1 MELLLL
7 LSLHLFL
14 IVCYYICIEIH
25 KSRLNHGYL
34 LFALFF
40 PFVGELCLLV
50 AELGNAPAEHEFVK
64 PFKQFT
70 TKEDASNQV
79 VVDLPQENE
88 ITRGYLLSMLKK
100 PPQNMSAILKI
111 AMNSADS
118 EIVHIAAASIM
129 KRQRE
134 YEQEMRDASEACKRM
149 PNSMSKLRNY
159 IMVID
164 AYYAE
169 ELLGG
174 AAATSLLEQQEI
186 LLNMYLRRIPN
197 DIPMSICL
205 IQNYLQQKKFAI
217 AIERAEE
224 LHYSNITDAELCGLL
239 LETYYQA
246 NELDMAYALLKNT
259 EKISIHW
266 SSKDQK
272 YWERK
277 QRGFGLCVAVAN

>member
-7 LSLHLFL
+7 LSLHLFF

-50 AELGNAPAEHEFVK
+50 AELGNAPAKHEFVK

-70 TKEDASNQV
+70 TEKAASNQV
-79 VVDLPQENE
+79 VADLPQENE
-88 ITRGYLLSMLKK
+88 ITRNYLLSMLKK

-111 AMNSADS
+111 AMKSADS

-129 KRQRE
+129 NRQRE
-134 YEQEMRDASEACKRM
+134 YEQEIGDASEACKRM
-149 PNSMSKLRNY
+149 PNSMSKLKNY
-159 IMVID
+159 IMVIG
-164 AYYAE
+164 AYYTE
-169 ELLGG
+169 ELLSG

-186 LLNMYLRRIPN
+186 LLKKYLERISN
-197 DIPMSICL
+197 DTPMSICL
-205 IQNYLQQKKFAI
+205 IQNYLQQRKFAL
-217 AIERAEE
+217 AIEKAEE
-224 LHYSNITDAELCGLL
+224 LYYSNITDVELCGLL

-246 NELDMAYALLKNT
+246 NDLDMVYALLKDT